1 MESIMKIFSAA
12 LFVIISLL
20 LIIPSQKNY
29 AQENN
34 SNYDFVLSL
43 NQCIEKTIQ
52 NHNSRAASNYAV
64 QAAEAQLKQAR
75 SGKYPQVDLSASYTL
90 MDQDPNFIQPALNIS
105 LPSID
110 LGAYSLSLPPF
121 TFPAQNIKMADKQ
134 MLNTS
139 IDVLYP
145 LFTGGK
151 ISSLVSQAE
160 AGLDA
165 AKEDSRATD
174 AEIIFQ
180 TKKLYYA
187 VILATKLEE
196 IATEAY
202 ERLNSTLSLTES
214 LYQKGSGKV
223 TKSDYLK
230 NKTMVEAIK
239 SFVAQI
245 SGEQRIAL
253 AALVNV
259 MGLEWQVKVK
269 LSENEIPLIVNGLS
283 LDELINAAVQSNPM
297 IAKVGNGLKAY
308 VSKIDEAK
316 SDYYPS
322 VALFGSYRKIISPY
336 DAGIMTPENKNIW
349 MVGLGIQ
356 LSIFNGYRTS
366 GMVDEATANYKR
378 LTEQKELLRKGITLK
393 IQYLYNKMVAAKE
406 REAASKEAMMSSSED
421 RDLVEKAY
429 FSDIMELKDLMQA
442 QITESI
448 MKAQYQL
455 IRYEGSQFEAELQ
468 LVFANEN
475 H

>member
-1 MESIMKIFSAA
+1 MKIFNAT
-12 LFVIISLL
+12 L
-20 LIIPSQKNY
+20 LIIISVLLTVPSQKNY

-34 SNYDFVLSL
+34 SNYDLILSL
-43 NQCIEKTIQ
+43 NQCIEKTLQ
-52 NHNSRAASNYAV
+52 NNNSRAASNYAV

-75 SGKYPQVDLSASYTL
+75 SGHYPKVDLSASYLL
-90 MDQDPNFIQPALNIS
+90 MDQDPNFVQPAINIS

-110 LGAYSLSLPPF
+110 LGTFSLNLPPF

-139 IDVLYP
+139 LDVLYP

-151 ISSLVSQAE
+151 ISALVSQAE

-165 AKEDSRATD
+165 VKEDSRATD

-187 VILATKLEE
+187 VILTTKLEE

-202 ERLNSTLSLTES
+202 ERLNSTLALTES

-239 SFVAQI
+239 SIVAQI

-253 AALVNV
+253 AALVNA
-259 MGLEWQVKVK
+259 MGLEWQTKIK
-269 LSENEIPLIVNGLS
+269 ISENEIPFIVNELP
-283 LDELINAAVQSNPM
+283 LNKLINIAIESNPI
-297 IAKVGNGLKAY
+297 IAKVGNGLKVY
-308 VSKIDEAK
+308 ESKIDEAK

-336 DAGIMTPENKNIW
+336 DAGIMTAENKNIW
-349 MVGLGIQ
+349 MVGLGVQ

-393 IQYLYNKMVAAKE
+393 IQYLYNKMEAAKE
-406 REAASKEAMMSSSED
+406 REAASKEAMLSSSED

-455 IRYEGSQFEAELQ
+455 IRYEGSQLEDEMQ
-468 LVFANEN
+468 LVFAHEM

>member
-1 MESIMKIFSAA
+1 
-12 LFVIISLL
+12 
-20 LIIPSQKNY
+20 
-29 AQENN
+29 
-34 SNYDFVLSL
+34 
-43 NQCIEKTIQ
+43 
-52 NHNSRAASNYAV
+52 
-64 QAAEAQLKQAR
+64 
-75 SGKYPQVDLSASYTL
+75 
-90 MDQDPNFIQPALNIS
+90 
-105 LPSID
+105 
-110 LGAYSLSLPPF
+110 
-121 TFPAQNIKMADKQ
+121 MADKQ

-139 IDVLYP
+139 LDVLYP

-151 ISSLVSQAE
+151 ISALVSQAE

-165 AKEDSRATD
+165 VKEDSRATD

-202 ERLNSTLSLTES
+202 ERLNSTLALTES

-230 NKTMVEAIK
+230 NKTMVETIK
-239 SFVAQI
+239 SVVAQI

-253 AALVNV
+253 AALVNA

-308 VSKIDEAK
+308 ESKIDEAK